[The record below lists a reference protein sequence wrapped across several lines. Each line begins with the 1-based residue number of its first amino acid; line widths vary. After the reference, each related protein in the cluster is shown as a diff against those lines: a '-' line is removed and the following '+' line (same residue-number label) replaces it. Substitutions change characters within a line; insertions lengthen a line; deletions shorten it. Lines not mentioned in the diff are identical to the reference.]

1 MYILTQTPLHVGTG
15 NEVGIV
21 DAPIQRESHTKFP
34 IIPGSSIKGVIR
46 DYMNTPGEGDK
57 LFGIESKHN
66 ADGSVASVS
75 EGDKLFGTESKH
87 AGRLS
92 FGEAKLLLFPLRSAK
107 GCYAL
112 ATCPLALSRFFRAIN
127 KDISIPTVDD
137 AKCYCAGNIKIDNAV
152 VLEEY
157 KFEVIGGIAENII
170 GTLKDNMLKDG
181 VLEKCNNF
189 IILSDGDF
197 SDFSKTACQV
207 QQHIA
212 IDHDTGVT
220 KDGALFNMEVV
231 PSETLFFSSIISMNN
246 DADSNAVFEKFSE
259 TKLVQF
265 GGKASTGLGFCSV
278 KIN

>member
-1 MYILTQTPLHVGTG
+1 MYILTQTPLHVGAG

-46 DYMNTPGEGDK
+46 DYMDTPDEGDK
-57 LFGIESKHN
+57 LFGIESEN
-66 ADGSVASVS
+66 V
-75 EGDKLFGTESKH
+75 KH
-87 AGRLS
+87 AGQLS

-137 AKCYCAGNIKIDNAV
+137 AKCYCVGDIKIDNAV

-157 KFEVIGGIAENII
+157 KFEVIGEIAEDII
-170 GTLKDNMLKDG
+170 GTLKGNMLKDG

-189 IILSDGDF
+189 VILSDGDF

-207 QQHIA
+207 QQHIS
-212 IDHDTGVT
+212 INSDTGVT
-220 KDGALFNMEVV
+220 ESGALFNIEVV
-231 PSETLFFSSIISMNN
+231 PSETLFFSSIISMYD

>member
-1 MYILTQTPLHVGTG
+1 MYILTQTPLHIGAG

-34 IIPGSSIKGVIR
+34 IIPGSSIKGVIK
-46 DYMNTPGEGDK
+46 DYMDISKEGDE
-57 LFGIESKHN
+57 LFGIESEVK
-66 ADGSVASVS
+66 
-75 EGDKLFGTESKH
+75 KQ
-87 AGRLS
+87 AGQLS

-112 ATCPLALSRFFRAIN
+112 ATCPLALNRFIRALGKEITT
-127 KDISIPTVDD
+127 PTVEDG
-137 AKCYCAGNIKIDNAV
+137 KCYCIGNIKIEKTNDV
-152 VLEEY
+152 ILEEY
-157 KFEVIGGIAENII
+157 KFEVIGEIEKNII
-170 GTLKDNMLKDG
+170 EILKNNILKDG
-181 VLEKCNNF
+181 VLDKCENF
-189 IILSDGDF
+189 VILSDGDF

-212 IDHDTGVT
+212 IDNKTGIV
-220 KDGALFNMEVV
+220 KQGALFNMEVV
-231 PSETLFFSSIISMNN
+231 PSETLFFSSIISIYG

-259 TKLVQF
+259 TKLIQF